1 MKNHCIIKIKA
12 IFLILFSLACYGC
25 KNNIEDSK
33 KYYIFKSTTE
43 HQVVPEIDFSKN
55 SPVNQ
60 LKLEEIPVSFSK
72 IENAILTSGYIESN
86 KDASIVH
93 KRYEIETN
101 SYGINK
107 IFFYSQGVELPEI
120 SSTVYSTGEN
130 LKYQRKIVIYLGND
144 FDKSTGKYKKIN
156 LNPEVPIIYA
166 KVLGLNETD
175 SKKVYEKLLH
185 EHIADI
191 ENGIN
196 KYGVFLVTNRIKL
209 ADYWFEFNTEQT
221 HNNTAFYIYKTKGTP
236 RVNATE

>member
-60 LKLEEIPVSFSK
+60 LKLEAIPVSFST
-72 IENAILTSGYIESN
+72 IESAIITSGYVESKKN
-86 KDASIVH
+86 VSIDH
-93 KRYEIETN
+93 KQYEIEPN

-107 IFFYSQGVELPEI
+107 LFFYSQGAELPDI
-120 SSTVYSTGEN
+120 SSTVYSIGEN

-144 FDKSTGKYKKIN
+144 FDKATGKYKKIN
-156 LNPEVPIIYA
+156 LNPEVPQ
-166 KVLGLNETD
+166 KCGL
-175 SKKVYEKLLH
+175 
-185 EHIADI
+185 
-191 ENGIN
+191 
-196 KYGVFLVTNRIKL
+196 
-209 ADYWFEFNTEQT
+209 
-221 HNNTAFYIYKTKGTP
+221 
-236 RVNATE
+236 

>member
-1 MKNHCIIKIKA
+1 M
-12 IFLILFSLACYGC
+12 LFSLACYGC

-93 KRYEIETN
+93 KRYEIEPN

-107 IFFYSQGVELPEI
+107 IFFYKIDCLG
-120 SSTVYSTGEN
+120 
-130 LKYQRKIVIYLGND
+130 QR
-144 FDKSTGKYKKIN
+144 
-156 LNPEVPIIYA
+156 
-166 KVLGLNETD
+166 
-175 SKKVYEKLLH
+175 
-185 EHIADI
+185 
-191 ENGIN
+191 
-196 KYGVFLVTNRIKL
+196 
-209 ADYWFEFNTEQT
+209 
-221 HNNTAFYIYKTKGTP
+221 
-236 RVNATE
+236 